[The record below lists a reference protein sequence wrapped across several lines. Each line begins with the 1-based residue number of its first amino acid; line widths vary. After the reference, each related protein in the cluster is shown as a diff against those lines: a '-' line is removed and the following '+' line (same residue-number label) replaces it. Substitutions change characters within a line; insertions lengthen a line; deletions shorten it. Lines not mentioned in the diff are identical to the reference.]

1 MICKNCGAKNS
12 DKRNSCF
19 NCGTP
24 FVSQEDYF
32 PQYEEDNISDGQEIL
47 PVRKKSIHC
56 EQDSTPLRRKP
67 VSPVQNTEPLR
78 RKPVSPVQDNESL
91 RIKPTLPEQ
100 DTAPSKKKST
110 VYGDTVQ
117 MRKGS
122 AQNSNTQRNRQNTKP
137 QKKKSNAGINA
148 LISVLA
154 VLGVAVICGMGIL
167 VYNGFIK
174 PETPDSTPSELD
186 KINLTKPEITK
197 LTDSDGKE
205 YLHGVFN
212 GKIGDRLY
220 LGCNDTYHTFVEEI
234 IELDLYLED
243 LFSSDRIFTENTVN
257 ANIDAYIV
265 RDNRRYA
272 CGTPTCTLSVPK
284 AEYEFVSPD
293 SQSFK
298 VYNDKFTIR
307 IWTLPNS
314 TVLLNGRDVTSSMT
328 GLGLLQTEVEIAEGA
343 KDTYKLQITQP
354 YHTPVN
360 DAFLLYRD
368 PSVVD
373 LSVSAYSADII
384 SGNQV
389 TVSGSTE
396 EGVEISCDLPLLSVE
411 KNELYN
417 TFTAKID
424 LSDVP
429 YGLVSTKIQGTSSEG
444 TTVRSYT
451 FWYWPDEKSV
461 TTSSKT
467 FTEAVAS
474 NPAAHSGTYVIND
487 VKVEKVIG
495 AGKFLGTVTVGANE
509 YSYIFSCDYD
519 RGNAVVGSTY
529 KVFARYI
536 STNENSVPVYR
547 VWYMY

>member
-1 MICKNCGAKNS
+1 MICKKCGAKNS
-12 DKRNSCF
+12 DTRNSCF

-24 FVSQEDYF
+24 LINVTQNEYSVQDLKEFTEDIT
-32 PQYEEDNISDGQEIL
+32 EEIL
-47 PVRKKSIHC
+47 PQRKRPTK
-56 EQDSTPLRRKP
+56 
-67 VSPVQNTEPLR
+67 NTEP
-78 RKPVSPVQDNESL
+78 SL
-91 RIKPTLPEQ
+91 KKNTEKTG
-100 DTAPSKKKST
+100 TAKNTKNTKNKKKP
-110 VYGDTVQ
+110 
-117 MRKGS
+117 KK
-122 AQNSNTQRNRQNTKP
+122 NT
-137 QKKKSNAGINA
+137 GINA

-154 VLGVAVICGMGIL
+154 VLGVAVILGMGVL

-174 PETPDSTPSELD
+174 PESPDTTPSELE
-186 KINLTKPEITK
+186 KINLTAPEITK

-205 YLHGVFN
+205 YLHGVFH

-220 LGCNDTYHTFVEEI
+220 LGCNETYHTFVEDS

-243 LFSSDRIFTENTVN
+243 LFSSDRVFTENTVN
-257 ANIDAYIV
+257 ANIDAYVV
-265 RDNRRYA
+265 RENRRYA
-272 CGTPTCTLSVPK
+272 CGTPTFTMSVPK

-293 SQSFK
+293 SQSYK

-307 IWTLPNS
+307 IWTLPDS

-368 PSVVD
+368 PSVVN
-373 LSVSAYSADII
+373 LSVSAYSADTV
-384 SGNQV
+384 SGNYV

-396 EGVEISCDLPLLSVE
+396 EGAEISCDLPLISVE

-424 LSDVP
+424 LSSVP
-429 YGLVSTKIQGTSSEG
+429 YGLVSTKIQATSSEG
-444 TTVRSYT
+444 STVRSYT

-474 NPAAHSGTYVIND
+474 NPASHSGTYVIND

-495 AGKFLGTVTVGANE
+495 AGKFIGTVTVGANE

-519 RGNAVVGSTY
+519 RGNAVIGSTY
-529 KVFARYI
+529 KIFARYI